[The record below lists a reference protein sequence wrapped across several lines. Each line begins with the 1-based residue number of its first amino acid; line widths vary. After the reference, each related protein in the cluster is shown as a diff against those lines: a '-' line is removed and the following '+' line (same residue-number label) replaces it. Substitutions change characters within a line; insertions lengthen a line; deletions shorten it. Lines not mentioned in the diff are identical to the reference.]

1 MTATPNSTLPV
12 ARTVAAAWHLVVGRP
27 VYALRTAWIPLLALI
42 GVAAAFGG
50 GPGSG
55 AGSDPGTAFWE
66 MVAAIVNFALL
77 VLALVAWQRS
87 ALPGAKLRRGASAL
101 RLGRAE
107 VLAMLH
113 FPLVGFLFV
122 PLLLPQL
129 AENLA
134 AISWQGAMSRDI
146 LLPVAGVAVLVFPGG
161 LLLTRAALM
170 LVAIAEAGSKAI
182 SLVETAN
189 RVWRLGSG
197 SSIRLLLVLY
207 LAVLPVIVAIAL
219 LPDILPH
226 LAQTA
231 LYRFLVMVYVLLA
244 GGALSR
250 AYAALG
256 GAGGPAQRTP
266 RRGAA

>member
-12 ARTVAAAWHLVVGRP
+12 ARTVAAAWHLVIGRP

-42 GVAAAFGG
+42 GAAAAFGG
-50 GPGSG
+50 RPG
-55 AGSDPGTAFWE
+55 AESDPGMAFWE

-129 AENLA
+129 GQNLA
-134 AISWQGAMSRDI
+134 AISWQGAMSRNI

-189 RVWRLGSG
+189 RVWRLGG
-197 SSIRLLLVLY
+197 GNSIRLLLVLY
-207 LAVLPVIVAIAL
+207 LSVLPVIVAIAL
-219 LPDILPH
+219 LPGILPH

-231 LYRFLVMVYVLLA
+231 LYRLLVMVFVLVA

-256 GAGGPAQRTP
+256 GAAGPAQRKA